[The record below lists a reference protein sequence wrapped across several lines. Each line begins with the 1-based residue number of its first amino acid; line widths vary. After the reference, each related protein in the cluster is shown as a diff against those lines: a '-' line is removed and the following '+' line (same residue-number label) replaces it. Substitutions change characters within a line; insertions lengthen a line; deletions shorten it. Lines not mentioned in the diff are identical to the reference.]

1 MTKTTDQPTTPVD
14 VLALLLLGAAL
25 GFTVA
30 LAVLGTV
37 RIDDRHV
44 FEMIVMCADQDL
56 HLDYITPTTASCRFP
71 SP

>member
-56 HLDYITPTTASCRFP
+56 PAVPGQTGIVTGGV
-71 SP
+71 